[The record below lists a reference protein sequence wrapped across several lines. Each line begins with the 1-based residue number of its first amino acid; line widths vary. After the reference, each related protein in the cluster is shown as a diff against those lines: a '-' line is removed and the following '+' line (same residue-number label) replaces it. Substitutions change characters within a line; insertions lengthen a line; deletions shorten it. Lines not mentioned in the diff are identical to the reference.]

1 MILSILVYLF
11 KAWMI
16 GIAIAAP
23 VGPIGL
29 LCIKKTLELGIKG
42 ALLVGLGAALADS
55 VYGFMAAV
63 GLTAVSNI
71 LITSGTTLKLVGGIF
86 LLYLAYKEARTG
98 NSNKER
104 HVSGKSSA
112 KLVSE
117 VFFLTITN
125 PMTILSFI
133 GIFASLS
140 AKSPSPLES
149 MTMVV
154 GIFLGSM
161 TWWCLL
167 GTVITKI
174 KHKLPK
180 IWLERI
186 KWISCFILASFG
198 LVAIFGSLMHE

>member
-1 MILSILVYLF
+1 MSILLYLF

-23 VGPIGL
+23 VGPIGM

-55 VYGFMAAV
+55 VYGLIAAL
-63 GLTAVSNI
+63 GLTAVSHI
-71 LITSGTTLKLVGGIF
+71 MIAGSGSLKLIGGIF
-86 LLYLAYKEARTG
+86 LLYLAYKESKSSVA
-98 NSNKER
+98 SNEA
-104 HVSGKSSA
+104 HVSEKSRL

-125 PMTILSFI
+125 PMTILSFV
-133 GIFASLS
+133 GIFASIGTAS
-140 AKSPSPLES
+140 SSTLES
-149 MTMVV
+149 ITMVV

-161 TWWCLL
+161 TWWCVL
-167 GTVITKI
+167 GSAVTKI

-180 IWLERI
+180 TWLERI
-186 KWISCFILASFG
+186 KWVSCCILASFG
-198 LVAIFGSLMHE
+198 LLAIVGSLMH

>member
-1 MILSILVYLF
+1 MSILLCLF

-23 VGPIGL
+23 VGPIGM

-42 ALLVGLGAALADS
+42 ALLIGLGAALADS
-55 VYGFMAAV
+55 VYGLIAAL
-63 GLTAVSNI
+63 GLTAVSHI
-71 LITSGTTLKLVGGIF
+71 MIAGRGSLQLIGGIF
-86 LLYLAYKEARTG
+86 LLYLAYKEAKSG
-98 NSNKER
+98 VASNEKNISE
-104 HVSGKSSA
+104 KSQA

-133 GIFASLS
+133 GIFASIGPAS
-140 AKSPSPLES
+140 SGALEPI
-149 MTMVV
+149 TMVI

-161 TWWCLL
+161 TWWYML

-174 KHKLPK
+174 KHNLPK
-180 IWLERI
+180 IWLEKI
-186 KWISCFILASFG
+186 KWFSCFILASFG
-198 LVAIFGSLMHE
+198 LVAIFSSLMN

>member
-1 MILSILVYLF
+1 MSILLYLF

-16 GIAIAAP
+16 GMAVALP
-23 VGPIGL
+23 VGPIGM

-42 ALLVGLGAALADS
+42 ALLVGLGASLADS
-55 VYGFMAAV
+55 VYGLIAAL
-63 GLTAVSNI
+63 GLTAVSHI
-71 LITSGTTLKLVGGIF
+71 MIAGSCALKLIGGVF
-86 LLYLAYKEARTG
+86 LLYLAYKEAKSAVA
-98 NSNKER
+98 SNEA
-104 HVSGKSSA
+104 HVSEKGHF

-117 VFFLTITN
+117 VFFLTLTN
-125 PMTILSFI
+125 PMTILSFV
-133 GIFASLS
+133 GIFASIGAGS
-140 AKSPSPLES
+140 ASTLES
-149 MTMVV
+149 IMMVV

-161 TWWCLL
+161 TWWCVL

-198 LVAIFGSLMHE
+198 LVAILSSFMN

>member
-1 MILSILVYLF
+1 MSILLYLF

-23 VGPIGL
+23 VGPIGM

-55 VYGFMAAV
+55 VYGLIAAL
-63 GLTAVSNI
+63 GLTAVSHI
-71 LITSGTTLKLVGGIF
+71 MIAGSGSLKLIGGIF
-86 LLYLAYKEARTG
+86 LLYLAYKEAKSSVA
-98 NSNKER
+98 SNEA
-104 HVSGKSSA
+104 HVSEKSRL

-125 PMTILSFI
+125 PMTILSFV
-133 GIFASLS
+133 GIFASIGTATS
-140 AKSPSPLES
+140 STLES
-149 MTMVV
+149 ITMVV

-161 TWWCLL
+161 TWWCVL
-167 GTVITKI
+167 GSAVTKI

-180 IWLERI
+180 TWLERI
-186 KWISCFILASFG
+186 KWVSCCILASFG
-198 LVAIFGSLMHE
+198 LLAIVGSLMH

>member
-1 MILSILVYLF
+1 MSILLYLF

-23 VGPIGL
+23 VGPIGM

-55 VYGFMAAV
+55 VYGLIAAL
-63 GLTAVSNI
+63 GLTAVSHI
-71 LITSGTTLKLVGGIF
+71 MIAGSGSLKLIGGIF
-86 LLYLAYKEARTG
+86 LLYLAYKEAKSSVA
-98 NSNKER
+98 SNEA
-104 HVSGKSSA
+104 HVSEKSQL

-125 PMTILSFI
+125 PMTILSFV
-133 GIFASLS
+133 GIFASIGTATS
-140 AKSPSPLES
+140 STLES
-149 MTMVV
+149 ITMVV

-161 TWWCLL
+161 TWWCVL
-167 GTVITKI
+167 GSAVTKI

-180 IWLERI
+180 TWLERI
-186 KWISCFILASFG
+186 KWVSCCILASFG
-198 LVAIFGSLMHE
+198 LLAIVGSLMH

>member
-1 MILSILVYLF
+1 MSILLYLF

-23 VGPIGL
+23 IGPIGM

-55 VYGFMAAV
+55 VYGLIAAL
-63 GLTAVSNI
+63 GLTAVSHI
-71 LITSGTTLKLVGGIF
+71 MISSSGALKLIGGVF
-86 LLYLAYKEARTG
+86 LLYLAYKEAKSG
-98 NSNKER
+98 PASNEA
-104 HVSGKSSA
+104 HVSAKSRF

-125 PMTILSFI
+125 PMTILSFV
-133 GIFASLS
+133 GIFASIGVGS
-140 AKSPSPLES
+140 SSTLES
-149 MTMVV
+149 ITMVV

-161 TWWCLL
+161 TWWCVL

-174 KHKLPK
+174 QHKLPK
-180 IWLERI
+180 ICLERI

-198 LVAIFGSLMHE
+198 LVAIFSSLMN